1 VNRTEY
7 IGKLN
12 ALYVGE
18 KNCLEELITA
28 YDEKGKEI
36 ERLKERIEDL
46 NIINEEHQILNGMIR
61 KELQQKENI
70 IKEVREY
77 IEKNY
82 IYIQHVTYNK
92 LLEILDKVED
102 KKIEKVNNYVLCD
115 YDFKNK
121 DDDNNLI
128 ATNIIDKAFE
138 EYSHKINEII
148 DKLNE
153 MEKE

>member
-1 VNRTEY
+1 MHNKNNNRIVFVYTYVYDNDIWKYDEMSRDYLLIDKSGEEY
-7 IGKLN
+7 LI
-12 ALYVGE
+12 
-18 KNCLEELITA
+18 CEELNLTYA
-28 YDEKGKEI
+28 LNDEV
-36 ERLKERIEDL
+36 
-46 NIINEEHQILNGMIR
+46 
-61 KELQQKENI
+61 
-70 IKEVREY
+70 EV
-77 IEKNY
+77 I
-82 IYIQHVTYNK
+82 
-92 LLEILDKVED
+92 ED

-153 MEKE
+153 GE

>member
-1 VNRTEY
+1 MNRTEY

-18 KNCLEELITA
+18 KNCLEELITI
-28 YDEKGKEI
+28 YDEKDKEI

-46 NIINEEHQILNGMIR
+46 NTINEEHRMLNGMIR

-70 IKEVREY
+70 IKEVREL
-77 IEKNY
+77 K
-82 IYIQHVTYNK
+82 
-92 LLEILDKVED
+92 ED
-102 KKIEKVNNYVLCD
+102 KKIEKIQQRTDTGLFGSMINDEIKVAEAINKQANYLSDIVS
-115 YDFKNK
+115 
-121 DDDNNLI
+121 
-128 ATNIIDKAFE
+128 T
-138 EYSHKINEII
+138 INEII